1 MPSTHQDLPRT
12 VLGVLALLLMIV
24 AALWIL
30 RPFMLA
36 IVWATMIVVAT
47 WPLMIGMQRRLA
59 GRRSLAVAAMCVIL
73 VMFLVV
79 PLLVAVV
86 TLATSLDEIPQWVA
100 SLKTMTLPEVPAW
113 VAGIPLVGGNI
124 ATVWQE
130 VVTAGTDGLL
140 ARLSPYGAR
149 IAQWL
154 VSEAGSLGYMLIQ
167 FLLIVAIAG
176 ILYAQGETAAAS
188 VRRFGHKL
196 AGDRGEG
203 AVVLGGQAIRSVALG
218 IGVTAIVQSIL
229 GGVGVAV
236 AGVPF
241 AGPLTA
247 LMLLLCL
254 AQIGVVP
261 VLLAAVGW
269 LYYKD
274 QTITAV
280 LLLVWTVIVGSLDN
294 VIRPILIKR
303 GVDLPMLVI
312 LAGVIGG
319 LLTFGIIGLFVG
331 PVVLAV
337 NYTLWRDWVNSAPH
351 A

>member
-1 MPSTHQDLPRT
+1 MPSNHRDLPRT
-12 VLGVLALLLMIV
+12 VLGVLALLAMIA

-30 RPFMLA
+30 RPFLLA

-47 WPLMIGMQRRLA
+47 WPLMIGLQRRLA
-59 GRRSLAVAAMCVIL
+59 GRRSLAVAVMCVIL
-73 VMFLVV
+73 VMFLLV

-86 TLATSLDEIPQWVA
+86 TLATSLDEIPRWVVT
-100 SLKTMTLPEVPAW
+100 LKSMNLPEVPAW
-113 VAGIPLVGGNI
+113 LVGIPIVGGKV

-130 VVTAGTDGLL
+130 VVSAGADGLV
-140 ARLSPYGAR
+140 ARLSPYGAK

-176 ILYAQGETAAAS
+176 ILYAQGETAAAGL
-188 VRRFGHKL
+188 RRFGHRL

-218 IGVTAIVQSIL
+218 IGVTALVQTTL
-229 GGVGVAV
+229 GGVGLAM

-241 AGPLTA
+241 AGALTA

-261 VLLAAVGW
+261 VMLVAAGW
-269 LYYKD
+269 LYFKD

-280 LLLVWTVIVGSLDN
+280 VLLVWTVIVGSLDN
-294 VIRPILIKR
+294 VIRPMLIKR

-337 NYTLWRDWVNSAPH
+337 NYTLCRDWVNSAPP

>member
-1 MPSTHQDLPRT
+1 MPSNHRDLPRT
-12 VLGVLALLLMIV
+12 VLGVLALLAMIA

-30 RPFMLA
+30 RPFLLA

-47 WPLMIGMQRRLA
+47 WPLMIGLQRRLA

-73 VMFLVV
+73 VMFLLV

-86 TLATSLDEIPQWVA
+86 TLATSLDEIPRWVA
-100 SLKTMTLPEVPAW
+100 TLKSMNLPEVPAW
-113 VAGIPLVGGNI
+113 LVGIPLVGSKV
-124 ATVWQE
+124 ADFWHE
-130 VVTAGTDGLL
+130 VVSAGADGLV
-140 ARLSPYGAR
+140 ARLSPYGAK

-176 ILYAQGETAAAS
+176 ILYAQGETAAAGL
-188 VRRFGHKL
+188 RRFGHRL

-218 IGVTAIVQSIL
+218 IGVTALLQSIL
-229 GGVGVAV
+229 GGIGLAV

-274 QTITAV
+274 HTIAAV

-294 VIRPILIKR
+294 VVRPMLIKR

-312 LAGVIGG
+312 LSGVIGG

-337 NYTLWRDWVNSAPH
+337 NYTLWRDWVNNAPP